1 MAAGKARCAL
11 SWARALAVRKGE
23 FISLLGP
30 SGCGKS
36 TLLMMIAGLET
47 PTAGRIE
54 LDGTLVAG
62 PRRDIGIIF
71 QDATLLPWKSA
82 LENVLLPVRIL
93 RRPVREHRD
102 RARELLASVGLA
114 GFENHKPGQLSG
126 GMRQRVA
133 ICRALIN
140 DPEIL
145 LMDEPFSALDAI
157 TRDEMNELLVDLM
170 ERTAKTVV
178 FVTHSIREAAFLSD
192 RVLVMGGRPSGILL
206 DETDAVRP
214 SAPDGDRRD
223 GRVRPRRPPSPS
235 RHRGRARRQGR
246 LEHGQCHRHRN
257 RNHYCARPLRSAG
270 RQPGPA
276 WTARRP
282 TAQWSGAPGA
292 CRLAGLRPDRPC
304 SAGDFAVARIDARLH
319 RRALGPPAHA
329 RDPDHA
335 GIGASVSCSPASSAC
350 CSPS

>member
-1 MAAGKARCAL
+1 MPEGVSAQPLLRIEAVEKTYGGRQGPVRAVAGA
-11 SWARALAVRKGE
+11 SLAVRKGE

-82 LENVLLPVRIL
+82 LENILLPVRIL
-93 RRPVREHRD
+93 RRPVREHRE
-102 RARELLASVGLA
+102 RARELLALVGLA

-157 TRDEMNELLVDLM
+157 TRDEMNELLIDLM

-206 DETDAVRP
+206 DETMPFAH
-214 SAPDGDRRD
+214 
-223 GRVRPRRPPSPS
+223 PRRMEIGETLEFG
-235 RHRGRARRQGR
+235 HVVRR
-246 LEHGQCHRHRN
+246 L
-257 RNHYCARPLRSAG
+257 
-270 RQPGPA
+270 
-276 WTARRP
+276 
-282 TAQWSGAPGA
+282 
-292 CRLAGLRPDRPC
+292 RLAIE
-304 SAGDFAVARIDARLH
+304 A
-319 RRALGPPAHA
+319 AHA
-329 RDPDHA
+329 
-335 GIGASVSCSPASSAC
+335 GKGG
-350 CSPS
+350 